1 MEISELKNSK
11 YFCMAPFV
19 HIRNVGGIPS
29 PCCMI
34 KENLIDCHT
43 PRNLNSA
50 FISPEWENFRQEML
64 KNEFNPNCTN
74 CYIEED
80 NNLMSLRKNL
90 NEHHLSFSNI
100 KNPKIRD
107 IDMAMS
113 NKCNFKC
120 VTCGIDNS
128 SAWYDEEKL
137 LKSLISRPEFP
148 FEHDEPILDSSK
160 PLEDVNIDDIRVI
173 RMLGG
178 EPFLDKKFLS
188 FLKKLKLEE
197 VKIFFVTNCSIFP
210 KQWLETLSKA
220 KELVVMFSI
229 DGVNEVGE
237 FVRFGYKQSV
247 FDRNLKKWLNFL
259 DTKKTTIYYHF
270 VCHIMNVLNYDATI
284 KYLKQFDGKIW
295 LSMLHTPEYLNLKYL
310 PDNIKDIIE
319 SKVKSDSILKHLK
332 SGFYDKKHCDD
343 FLKYIFF
350 LENRSTIPDDISFI
364 RDKLIYG

>member
-1 MEISELKNSK
+1 MDINELKNSK

-19 HIRNVGGIPS
+19 HIRNVSGIPS

-50 FISPEWENFRQEML
+50 FISPEWENFRQEMM
-64 KNEFNPNCTN
+64 KNKFNPNCTN

-137 LKSLISRPEFP
+137 LKDWADKAQCYKWMHLKAHEKYRAKNAWFTIPVIIIS
-148 FEHDEPILDSSK
+148 
-160 PLEDVNIDDIRVI
+160 
-173 RMLGG
+173 
-178 EPFLDKKFLS
+178 
-188 FLKKLKLEE
+188 
-197 VKIFFVTNCSIFP
+197 
-210 KQWLETLSKA
+210 TLTGTA
-220 KELVVMFSI
+220 NFAQ
-229 DGVNEVGE
+229 D
-237 FVRFGYKQSV
+237 RFGAGYKQYMIMTIGGFNILAGIITSLV
-247 FDRNLKKWLNFL
+247 GDNKMSMLEAASAGAWIHGDIAKKYGRGLISEDLIKGIPSALKRLKKF
-259 DTKKTTIYYHF
+259 
-270 VCHIMNVLNYDATI
+270 
-284 KYLKQFDGKIW
+284 G
-295 LSMLHTPEYLNLKYL
+295 
-310 PDNIKDIIE
+310 
-319 SKVKSDSILKHLK
+319 
-332 SGFYDKKHCDD
+332 
-343 FLKYIFF
+343 
-350 LENRSTIPDDISFI
+350 
-364 RDKLIYG
+364 

>member
-1 MEISELKNSK
+1 
-11 YFCMAPFV
+11 
-19 HIRNVGGIPS
+19 
-29 PCCMI
+29 
-34 KENLIDCHT
+34 
-43 PRNLNSA
+43 
-50 FISPEWENFRQEML
+50 
-64 KNEFNPNCTN
+64 
-74 CYIEED
+74 
-80 NNLMSLRKNL
+80 
-90 NEHHLSFSNI
+90 
-100 KNPKIRD
+100 
-107 IDMAMS
+107 MAMS

-259 DTKKTTIYYHF
+259 ETKKTTIYYHF